1 MSGGQEAPPP
11 GWEGLLDPGERI
23 IWRGQPSP
31 RFRFSLL
38 TVFFIV
44 WAAIFGGVPLS
55 LVLSGADDGGGAF
68 LLLFVLVAAA
78 VLGGHLAWPRLRSRA
93 MFYTLTDR
101 RAFIATDFFGIR
113 SLKSYPITEATPL
126 ELRDG
131 RGGGVIFERRQTR
144 SRKGGTMVQE
154 IGFLGLDDPR
164 EPFLL
169 MRRIQADLRDGSD
182 SNPDPDPDRDPDDGG
197 GGARGAA

>member
-1 MSGGQEAPPP
+1 MSDGEGETAPP

-23 IWRGQPSP
+23 IWRGRPSP

-55 LVLSGADDGGGAF
+55 LVLSGADDGGGPL
-68 LLLFVLVAAA
+68 LLLFVLVAATM
-78 VLGGHLAWPRLRSRA
+78 LGGHLAWPRLRSRS

-113 SLKSYPITEATPL
+113 SLKSYPITADTPL

-131 RGGGVIFERRQTR
+131 RGGGVIFERRRTR

-164 EPFLL
+164 EPFRL
-169 MRRIQADLRDGSD
+169 MRQIQAADRGA
-182 SNPDPDPDRDPDDGG
+182 PDPEGDGG
-197 GGARGAA
+197 GSRGAA